1 MRLERL
7 FHQIYG
13 PGLAYSGF
21 APPGASRWLPNDKLM
36 MLAISG
42 NQIVVAGDMP
52 MLCAAGSAS
61 AAGLDLLRE
70 AGFDLPGHLRTFRH
84 AEDYQAQ
91 LTALVES
98 GLRIV
103 VQHVHPPEM
112 LPAEA
117 CWIAPSLLSWL
128 NDKGNLADLVAPA
141 HVPKRIVLGRDATD
155 RRLPDLAFPFL
166 LKAATLEST
175 GGGALDICICR
186 DRQELELAAEAFR
199 GSERVVAEEWLP
211 ARRFL
216 CLNYAVGVDGGTSYL
231 GGAEIVNDPSGR
243 YLGNW
248 LGEDLAISTGS
259 EILGRRIAEQGA
271 SLGFRG
277 CLCVDVAELPDGGL
291 RAFDLNFRICGSTVS
306 LLAFKAVRQVT
317 GARVARFRTWSRA
330 GDFSE
335 LVASARQ
342 AMRSGF
348 FMPLGSF
355 DPQPHGSSGA
365 TRISGLI
372 LGDDRAEVLRRAA
385 ELESLGWC

>member
-7 FHQIYG
+7 FHDIYG

-36 MLAISG
+36 MLGISG
-42 NQIVVAGDMP
+42 NQIAVAGDMP
-52 MLCAAGSAS
+52 MLCAAGTAS
-61 AAGLDLLRE
+61 ESGLDLLRE
-70 AGFDLPGHLRTFRH
+70 AGFDLPVHLLTFRH

-91 LTALVES
+91 LDVLIES
-98 GLRIV
+98 GRRIV
-103 VQHVHPPEM
+103 VQHVHPSEM

-141 HVPKRIVLGRDATD
+141 HVPKRIVLDPATPD
-155 RRLPDLAFPFL
+155 WRLSDLAFPFL

-186 DRQELELAAEAFR
+186 DRQDLEQAAEAFHD
-199 GSERVVAEEWLP
+199 SERVVAEEWLQ

-216 CLNYAVGVDGGTSYL
+216 CLNYAVGVDAGTSYL

-248 LGEDLAISTGS
+248 LGEDLAISTES
-259 EILGRRIAEQGA
+259 EMLGRQIAEQGA
-271 SLGFRG
+271 GLGFRG
-277 CLCVDVAELPDGGL
+277 CLCVDIAELPDGSL
-291 RAFDLNFRICGSTVS
+291 RAFDLNFRVCGSTVS
-306 LLAFKAVRQVT
+306 LLASKAVRQAT

-330 GDFSE
+330 GGFSD
-335 LVASARQ
+335 LMASARQ

-355 DPQPHGSSGA
+355 DPKPHGSSG
-365 TRISGLI
+365 TPRISGLI
-372 LGDDRAEVLRRAA
+372 LGDDRAEVARRAA